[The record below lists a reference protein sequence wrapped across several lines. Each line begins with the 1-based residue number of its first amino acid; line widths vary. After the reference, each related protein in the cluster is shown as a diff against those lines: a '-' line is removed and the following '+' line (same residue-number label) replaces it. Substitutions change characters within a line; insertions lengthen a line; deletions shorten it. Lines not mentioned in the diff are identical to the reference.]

1 MTPAGVAARAR
12 ICHACPMETSR
23 IARLAREAEEKL
35 AKASP
40 LSRDEQM
47 ALLARLLALQET
59 RKERKYSAT

>member
-1 MTPAGVAARAR
+1 
-12 ICHACPMETSR
+12 METSR
-23 IARLAREAEEKL
+23 TARLAREAEEKL

-59 RKERKYSAT
+59 RKDRKYSAT